1 MRLQTWLLWFSTPK
15 RQAALLAWLAFLA
28 VLLTLGDPGITIDE
42 PLDVSV
48 GRRYLLQADRYLGL
62 YTGALQGQPSR
73 LDADRLFRDNA
84 QHPPLGRLLLGL
96 ASILAEPAEQWLGGA
111 DTFSVHPARL
121 APAVGFSLLVGLITL
136 AASRTGG
143 PVAGLVAGFS
153 LLAMPRLFAHAHFA
167 TLDTLLCL
175 FWVAAL
181 LAAEHALRQQSRPAL
196 RLSIAGALWGL
207 ALLLKI
213 HAWLLAPLIVVRVF
227 MKLGLARGLRATLA
241 WAVSGLAVFF
251 IGWPWLWFDTLQRLQ
266 TYLLTSVDRLA
277 LRVQYFGRVYLDH
290 DVPWHYPWFYFLVT
304 VPLGLHLL
312 GAVGA
317 RRAWK
322 GRSRDDLPLVLL
334 LTTLAW
340 LILFS
345 TNAPVY
351 DGERLFLV
359 AFPLWAPL
367 IGLGF
372 QSLWTKTRL
381 LSVRALLVL
390 FLAVQGYGLVTIHP
404 FGLSFY
410 SLAVGG
416 LPGAEKLGLELT
428 YWGDAITTDLLDGLA
443 RRARP
448 RQTVALV
455 PSLHHIQPASL
466 QTKNLLDRS
475 LNIQEQAAYNSA
487 DWLLVYRRTAYWPP
501 QLEAELKRCRPVFLN
516 RRQGV
521 WLSGLWLRPGVRF
534 AALAS
539 PPLTD
544 SSLPPLPTDVELSG
558 RITTIFSE

>member
-1 MRLQTWLLWFSTPK
+1 MEPLELISFMRLQTWLLWFATPK
-15 RQAALLAWLAFLA
+15 RQAALLASLAFLA
-28 VLLTLGDPGITIDE
+28 VLLTLGDPGITSDE
-42 PLDVSV
+42 PLDVNV

-121 APAVGFSLLVGLITL
+121 APALGFSLLVGLITL
-136 AASRTGG
+136 AASRAGG
-143 PVAGLVAGFS
+143 PVAGLVAGLS

-181 LAAEHALRQQSRPAL
+181 LAAEHALRQQSRPTL
-196 RLSIAGALWGL
+196 RLTLAGVLWGL

-213 HAWLLAPLIVVRVF
+213 HAWLLAPLVVVRIL
-227 MKLGLARGLRATLA
+227 MKLRLAGGLQAALA
-241 WAVSGLAVFF
+241 WALSGLAIFF
-251 IGWPWLWFDTLQRLQ
+251 IGWPWLWFDTLERLQ
-266 TYLLTSVDRLA
+266 AYLLTSVDRLA

-304 VPLGLHLL
+304 VPLGLQLL

-322 GRSRDDLPLVLL
+322 GRRLDDLPLVFL

-340 LILFS
+340 LALFS

-359 AFPLWAPL
+359 AFPLWALL

-372 QSLWTKTRL
+372 QSLWAKSRHLAVRVL
-381 LSVRALLVL
+381 LASFL
-390 FLAVQGYGLVTIHP
+390 FLQGYGLVTMHP
-404 FGLSFY
+404 FGLSYY

-416 LPGAEKLGLELT
+416 LPAPKSSVLSSLT
-428 YWGDAITTDLLDGLA
+428 GVMPSTPNCSMDWPVAPVPGKPSPSSPASTTSSPPPS
-443 RRARP
+443 RP
-448 RQTVALV
+448 RPSSTV
-455 PSLHHIQPASL
+455 PSTS
-466 QTKNLLDRS
+466 RS
-475 LNIQEQAAYNSA
+475 K
-487 DWLLVYRRTAYWPP
+487 PP
-501 QLEAELKRCRPVFLN
+501 T
-516 RRQGV
+516 
-521 WLSGLWLRPGVRF
+521 
-534 AALAS
+534 
-539 PPLTD
+539 PPLTGC
-544 SSLPPLPTDVELSG
+544 SSTVAPPTGHPSLKPNSNDAG
-558 RITTIFSE
+558 QFS